1 MSARTSLLPGNIGV
15 IEVAGSLLSTQEID
29 ELRKAVGH
37 FLHQDTHRLLI
48 DFSGVTYM
56 NSSAMGV
63 LVSAHTSFS
72 RRGWQLKLCSLNN
85 QVNVIF
91 VVTKLNT
98 VFSIFKTREE
108 ALKSLGGG
116 ETR

>member
-1 MSARTSLLPGNIGV
+1 MAAKTSLLPGDIGL
-15 IEVAGSLLSTQEID
+15 IELGGALLSSQEID
-29 ELRKAVGH
+29 ELRKAVEH
-37 FLHQDTHRLLI
+37 FLHKDTPRLLI

-72 RRGWQLKLCSLNN
+72 RRGWHLKLCSLNN

-108 ALKSLGGG
+108 ALESLGGG
-116 ETR
+116 ESR